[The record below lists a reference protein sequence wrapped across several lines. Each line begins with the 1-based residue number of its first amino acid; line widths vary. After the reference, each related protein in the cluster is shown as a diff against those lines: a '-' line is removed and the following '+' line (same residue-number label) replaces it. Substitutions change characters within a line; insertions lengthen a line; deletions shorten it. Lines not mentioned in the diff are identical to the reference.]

1 LNVSKHRLPWTNQ
14 YTLNTPRATTQAD
27 MCNVFIS
34 SITDL
39 KIDKCTQRTNVN
51 IVNSIDDIL

>member
-1 LNVSKHRLPWTNQ
+1 MSKNRLPWTNQ
-14 YTLNTPRATTQAD
+14 YKLNTPRATTQAD
-27 MCNVFIS
+27 MCNAFIS
-34 SITDL
+34 CITDL